1 LRHHEEERALSQN
14 EIKIG
19 EANGKR
25 NKGEGFLSINI
36 LNIRNILMIDKI
48 TKCAKHFRKR

>member
-25 NKGEGFLSINI
+25 NKGEGFLVIK
-36 LNIRNILMIDKI
+36 LLGIRNILVIDEI
-48 TKCAKHFRKR
+48 PKCAKHFRKR